1 MISTLQSDEGK
12 ALFNQ
17 QVNIAASA
25 KAIAKSDA
33 AGKVLPLNDHELEEV
48 RPASFLFNHPT
59 SKILLL
65 YSLPLTYFQV
75 IPYLLLF
82 YTYIY
87 IYINRSA
94 RRRYRKLFVT
104 AARRCCRRRSDRF
117 LTNVRFQEILVCTLQ
132 KEATRRRGI
141 RTSTTM
147 ASIIAREEEEGTE
160 AGARALH
167 EV

>member
-65 YSLPLTYFQV
+65 YSPSSYILPSYSELTTIF
-75 IPYLLLF
+75 IP
-82 YTYIY
+82 IY

-117 LTNVRFQEILVCTLQ
+117 WTNVRFQEILVCTLQ